1 MHNSNYEVQ
10 VLVHGK
16 PVQLI
21 THQGNTY
28 VEGRVDTEY
37 TLKVKNNNWSR
48 VMAVISVDGINVIS
62 GKPATSKKSD
72 PGYIIDGYSCV
83 DIKGFRKDLNTVGAF
98 KFCTKQESY
107 CNTAGAPGN
116 NGVIGV
122 RIYSEKIR
130 TPIYIQNEPWIQPK
144 PTKWFKPW
152 PTYTTNTSD
161 NTYDD
166 GHSNINYCSSQS
178 LGSNIKSRG
187 ICKGASNSSGEIK
200 SSSEFGIG
208 TTWGEAVCDRVV
220 TTEFEADGLMATF
233 EIFYSTAKGL
243 SRMGVPIKKE
253 KNVCFPKAFDG
264 FATPPK
270 GWRG

>member
-37 TLKVKNNNWSR
+37 TLKIKNNNWDR

-72 PGYIIDGYSCV
+72 PGYIISGYSCV

-107 CNTAGAPGN
+107 CNEAGAPGN

-122 RIYSEKIR
+122 RVYSEKIK
-130 TPIYIQNEPWIQPK
+130 PLVYIQNDPCTK
-144 PTKWFKPW
+144 SAPTKWFHPW
-152 PTYTTNTSD
+152 PTYTETPKRYGNGHSD
-161 NTYDD
+161 QWIGSAGDNGNNYDD
-166 GHSNINYCSSQS
+166 GVINVNYCASSG
-178 LGSNIKSRG
+178 LGATRG
-187 ICKGASNSSGEIK
+187 MSASNSSNVDAKG
-200 SSSEFGIG
+200 FGIG
-208 TTWGEAVCDRVV
+208 TTWGEAVTDSVITV
-220 TTEFEADGLMATF
+220 DFEADKLMATF
-233 EIFYSTAKGL
+233 EIFYSTLKGL
-243 SRMGVPIKKE
+243 SKMWP
-253 KNVCFPKAFDG
+253 
-264 FATPPK
+264 
-270 GWRG
+270 